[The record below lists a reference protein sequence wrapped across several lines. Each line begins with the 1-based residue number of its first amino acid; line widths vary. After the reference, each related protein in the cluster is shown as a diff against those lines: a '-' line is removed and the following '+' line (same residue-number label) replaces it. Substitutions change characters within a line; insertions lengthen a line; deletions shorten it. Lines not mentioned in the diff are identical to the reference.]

1 MKNLT
6 NRMFLPSP
14 KWARVGQWIS
24 GLLFVF
30 LFSFLSLKWCGVF
43 EPANLLSCIVN
54 GYMLI
59 ISELM
64 FFAFRLPI
72 EKGQKQNLERLNGT
86 FGQKPRTDGKI
97 DLCCPECFSKDY
109 KKVNNHYEC
118 QCGATW

>member
-14 KWARVGQWIS
+14 RWAVVGQWIS
-24 GLLFVF
+24 GIALVISLLALLCVA
-30 LFSFLSLKWCGVF
+30 GGIY
-43 EPANLLSCIVN
+43 EPANLVKIFLH
-54 GYMLI
+54 
-59 ISELM
+59 
-64 FFAFRLPI
+64 PI
-72 EKGQKQNLERLNGT
+72 TVAGWLVLFITFHMAVDEAHQANLERLNGT